1 MPNGEIVTGK
11 NSELFGPTAAALI
24 NAIKKSADIAK
35 EAKLIEPEVVKPIQ
49 GLKIDHLGSR
59 NPRLHSNEILIALA
73 ITATENPDAAVPW
86 KNLVTSKEAEAHS
99 TIILTDED
107 KNVLRKLG
115 INVTLD
121 PYYQYDRL
129 YRK

>member
-1 MPNGEIVTGK
+1 M
-11 NSELFGPTAAALI
+11 I

-35 EAKLIEPEVVKPIQ
+35 EVKLIEPELGKPIQ
-49 GLKIDHLGSR
+49 GLKIDHLGSH

-73 ITATENPDAAVPW
+73 ITATENPDATRAMEELG
-86 KNLVTSKEAEAHS
+86 NLKGSEAHS

-115 INVTLD
+115 INVTFD